1 MILNTCAIEEIVD
14 LTNVR
19 IFPHQSVWNVILVLR
34 KEADAKVRDSNL
46 VKVGVVPEGFPISDG
61 IPEPSLSISQSEF
74 RVTPEFQFRVELRD
88 TPVRNIMRKIE
99 RAGVRLGNIYYINWG
114 LRTGTDEKT
123 ARLITSDG
131 RDPLAKRL
139 IRGENIVDRYL
150 LEWTGQYVTY
160 APNELVNPLF
170 PEVLDSPKIVIR
182 KISGSRGLFASYDSE
197 GMYPFSTII
206 LAIPFVALDG
216 VQRARVPEGAV
227 EKSRPFDPL
236 FVLGVINSRAAKFYF
251 DVMVT
256 DGLSVAPDKSA
267 KSRFRWEQRGRV
279 RRSGSTLKTC
289 LGSGRSFGR
298 KSGWQRSGTWS
309 PLVLVQGKMTWGTT

>member
-1 MILNTCAIEEIVD
+1 MCEYS
-14 LTNVR
+14 R
-19 IFPHQSVWNVILVLR
+19 INQYGTLSWSSG

-139 IRGENIVDRYL
+139 IRGENTS
-150 LEWTGQYVTY
+150 TG
-160 APNELVNPLF
+160 
-170 PEVLDSPKIVIR
+170 
-182 KISGSRGLFASYDSE
+182 ISS
-197 GMYPFSTII
+197 
-206 LAIPFVALDG
+206 
-216 VQRARVPEGAV
+216 
-227 EKSRPFDPL
+227 
-236 FVLGVINSRAAKFYF
+236 
-251 DVMVT
+251 
-256 DGLSVAPDKSA
+256 
-267 KSRFRWEQRGRV
+267 
-279 RRSGSTLKTC
+279 SGPVS
-289 LGSGRSFGR
+289 
-298 KSGWQRSGTWS
+298 
-309 PLVLVQGKMTWGTT
+309 M